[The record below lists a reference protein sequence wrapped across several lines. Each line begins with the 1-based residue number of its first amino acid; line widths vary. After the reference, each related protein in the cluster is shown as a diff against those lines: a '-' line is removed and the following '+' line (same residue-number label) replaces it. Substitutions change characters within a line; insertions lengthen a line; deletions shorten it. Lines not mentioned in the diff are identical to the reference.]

1 MTYTARLIELATQ
14 ATPGPWVAASNFSVH
29 RTGDMYASGGY
40 TEVLDG
46 FCIEAPKYDDH
57 VTHRAAIPEE
67 ADAAYIA
74 AANPTAILSLLD
86 ELDASKARIAEG
98 WQDIATAPKEEG
110 AEVLLWDGLYRY
122 LANRNGGEWWVLME
136 FTVTSATHW
145 RPLPPP
151 PHGDAK

>member
-1 MTYTARLIELATQ
+1 MTDTARLRELAGK
-14 ATPGPWVAASNFSVH
+14 ATPGEWTSTRAKYPVDLEYDYSIDAPGAPVIAEVFG
-29 RTGDMYASGGY
+29 RDAKGGKPPA
-40 TEVLDG
+40 G
-46 FCIEAPKYDDH
+46 AN
-57 VTHRAAIPEE
+57 
-67 ADAAYIA
+67 AAYIA